1 MVYTKKSKLLK
12 IKRKT
17 QRNKGGK
24 NKRKSNKRITFKKMS
39 AGNLRKSNPKYD
51 TYYKLLMQNRN
62 INDESDTQTKE
73 KEYKKNNK
81 IGIVLVFAEWCG
93 HCQALR
99 PTWDDMV
106 KQIDDNKYDVVEIN
120 SDNQEEEIQSLKNK
134 YEVDDISVNGYPTIG
149 SIKNKEFTPY
159 NGSRNIKD
167 LMKWTK
173 TLMKN

>member
-51 TYYKLLMQNRN
+51 TYYKLLMQNRDIYDN
-62 INDESDTQTKE
+62 KDTIKKDTKD
-73 KEYKKNNK
+73 NK
-81 IGIVLVFAEWCG
+81 IAIVLVFAEWCG
-93 HCQALR
+93 HCRALR

-120 SDNQEEEIQSLKNK
+120 SDNQEEGIQSLKNK
-134 YEVDDISVNGYPTIG
+134 YEVDDIDVNGYPTIG
-149 SIKNKEFTPY
+149 SIKNNKFTNY

-167 LMKWTK
+167 LLKWTK

>member
-1 MVYTKKSKLLK
+1 MASTKKRKILK

-134 YEVDDISVNGYPTIG
+134 YEVDDINVNGYPTIG
-149 SIKNKEFTPY
+149 SIKNNKFTNY

>member
-17 QRNKGGK
+17 QRNKGAK
-24 NKRKSNKRITFKKMS
+24 NKRKSNKRISFKKMS
-39 AGNLRKSNPKYD
+39 AGNLKKNHSKYD
-51 TYYKLLMQNRN
+51 TYYRLLMQNRD
-62 INDESDTQTKE
+62 ISDISDNKDTIKKDTKD
-73 KEYKKNNK
+73 NK
-81 IGIVLVFAEWCG
+81 IAIVLIFAEWCG

-99 PTWDDMV
+99 PIWDDMV
-106 KQIDDNKYDVVEIN
+106 QQIDDNKYDVIEIN
-120 SDNQEEEIQSLKNK
+120 SDNQEEGINSLKDK

-149 SIKNKEFTPY
+149 SIKNNKFTNY
-159 NGSRNIKD
+159 NGGRNIKD